1 MSTIEATQQQ
11 ESKKRVAST
20 ETPAEGDHR
29 KKRRNRTTQS
39 CLNCHTS
46 KRMCDRKRPACGRC
60 TQLGLTGHCVYEVD
74 DPAQRAESDENAR
87 LLKRVAELE
96 GVIRELKNKPQPR
109 RPRTDSQTS
118 EPCIALDGPPTP
130 VTPDGLEGRS
140 MDGSEASRTPPLSTS
155 PCTVG
160 SPSISSMPSP
170 MDELVISFIGNDASG
185 TRHPPPTFSSED
197 LTAQWI
203 ANDLSA
209 LLGPR
214 FEGKCADAGHVEH
227 CGCLH
232 DPAAYAT
239 ILELSLRLRKA
250 AEVLSRVH
258 ATTRRSC
265 RLTQRVTELDALA
278 KDSLAELGTSS
289 RDPMGSWSSVPSTW
303 NSTRAEPEWLSS
315 GLGAGS
321 NSDIWATSATSQ
333 MMEWDMSQS
342 PHDPWSIV

>member
-209 LLGPR
+209 LLSPR
-214 FEGKCADAGHVEH
+214 FEGNVCDDPGAVPPAEEGGRGTFARPRHHTALLSPDAARHRVRR
-227 CGCLH
+227 LSQVRF
-232 DPAAYAT
+232 
-239 ILELSLRLRKA
+239 ILSC
-250 AEVLSRVH
+250 
-258 ATTRRSC
+258 TDRRTYF
-265 RLTQRVTELDALA
+265 RLT
-278 KDSLAELGTSS
+278 
-289 RDPMGSWSSVPSTW
+289 STGI
-303 NSTRAEPEWLSS
+303 R
-315 GLGAGS
+315 
-321 NSDIWATSATSQ
+321 
-333 MMEWDMSQS
+333 
-342 PHDPWSIV
+342 

>member
-1 MSTIEATQQQ
+1 MSTIEGTQQQ

-96 GVIRELKNKPQPR
+96 SVIRELKNKPQPR

-130 VTPDGLEGRS
+130 LTPSGLEGRS
-140 MDGSEASRTPPLSTS
+140 INGSEASPTPPLSSS
-155 PCTVG
+155 PCTAG

-170 MDELVISFIGNDASG
+170 MDELVISFIGNEAAG
-185 TRHPPPTFSSED
+185 ARHAPPTFSSED

-203 ANDLSA
+203 ANDLTS
-209 LLGPR
+209 LLRPR
-214 FEGKCADAGHVEH
+214 FEGKCADADHAEH
-227 CGCLH
+227 CGFI
-232 DPAAYAT
+232 PAVEEGGRGTFARPRHHT
-239 ILELSLRLRKA
+239 TLLSPDAARHRARRLG
-250 AEVLSRVH
+250 
-258 ATTRRSC
+258 
-265 RLTQRVTELDALA
+265 Q
-278 KDSLAELGTSS
+278 
-289 RDPMGSWSSVPSTW
+289 
-303 NSTRAEPEWLSS
+303 
-315 GLGAGS
+315 
-321 NSDIWATSATSQ
+321 
-333 MMEWDMSQS
+333 
-342 PHDPWSIV
+342 